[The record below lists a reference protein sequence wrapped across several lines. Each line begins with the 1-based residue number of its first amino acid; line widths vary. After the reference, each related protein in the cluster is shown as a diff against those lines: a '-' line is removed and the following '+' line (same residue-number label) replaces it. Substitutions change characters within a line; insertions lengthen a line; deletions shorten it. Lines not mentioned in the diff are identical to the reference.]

1 MIKSLDEAARE
12 VKAAPNGQAKS
23 TVLSRH
29 MGELDHQ
36 LKTNPTLIPLSASS
50 MARGVDG
57 RNCSYFNSN
66 AFPLKLVLNSAEEDG
81 GFIKAIYKVGDDLRQ
96 DMLTLQV
103 RALSPTCVLDLLL
116 QMIRVIDRLWLKAAL
131 DLRMVSFR

>member
-1 MIKSLDEAARE
+1 MPQVLIKSLDEAARE

-36 LKTNPTLIPLSASS
+36 LKTNPTLVPLSASS
-50 MARGVDG
+50 LARGVDG
-57 RNCSYFNSN
+57 RSCSYFNSN

-103 RALSPTCVLDLLL
+103 RTLSLDMCPPSTASDD
-116 QMIRVIDRLWLKAAL
+116 QGD
-131 DLRMVSFR
+131 